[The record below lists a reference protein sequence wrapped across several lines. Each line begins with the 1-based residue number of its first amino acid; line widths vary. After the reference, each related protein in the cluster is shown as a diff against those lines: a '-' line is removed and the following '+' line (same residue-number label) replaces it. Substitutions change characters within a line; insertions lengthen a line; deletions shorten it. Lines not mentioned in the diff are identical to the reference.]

1 MASGPVEDH
10 LLVECATWNGRTELA
25 VAVSE
30 GFEPRRHFEA
40 QLEALEAIG
49 LLPAREA
56 EDWMRR
62 FDDAAMPDEPLEV
75 DHALRDRVDRYLES
89 LPTPDPFDDQPDR
102 SLEITLQLLEQLTI
116 LSEHDA
122 MRWLQRKFRDELE
135 EDEDED
141 EDEPLRRRELRGVLL
156 GPAEEVA
163 GMRVVDLELYD
174 DGVVVRWTAL
184 ENNEPALDLADD
196 IGTSYEF
203 TGGEWGSGS
212 GSRVR
217 GESEFTPAAPKRASR
232 LRLNLEGRSF
242 ELELGR

>member
-10 LLVECATWNGRTELA
+10 LLVECAIWNGRTELA
-25 VAVSE
+25 VAASE

-49 LLPAREA
+49 LLSAREA

-75 DHALRDRVDRYLES
+75 DQALRDRVDRYLES
-89 LPTPDPFDDQPDR
+89 LPTPDQFDDQPDR
-102 SLEITLQLLEQLTI
+102 SLEITLQLFEQLTI

-122 MRWLQRKFRDELE
+122 MGWLKRKFASELD

-141 EDEPLRRRELRGVLL
+141 EDEALRRAELRGVLL

-184 ENNEPALDLADD
+184 EDDEPALDLADD

-203 TGGEWGSGS
+203 MGGDWGSGS

-217 GESEFTPAAPKRASR
+217 GEAEFTPAVPKRASR
-232 LRLNLEGRSF
+232 LRLNLDGRSF
-242 ELELGR
+242 ELELER